1 MRKNFKFI
9 TLMLALVLSLT
20 AAAFGQETTGAIEGT
35 VTDTTGARVPGV
47 TVTATGINQGF
58 SRTVKTDE
66 EGFYRIQQVP
76 PGQYRV
82 TTSGASGFADTLED
96 AVAVTLGRN
105 TPVNFSLRV
114 TGSSAEVTITG
125 ADTPAI
131 DPSTAGR
138 IQTTIDQRTIDLLPR
153 TPNFSSL
160 LTISPG
166 VRNEPLSGGF
176 QIDGASGSENTFI
189 LDGQEV
195 TNFRTG
201 VLNVNNNIPGSF
213 VQEIQVKT
221 SGFEAQFGG
230 ATGGVVNVVTRG
242 GGNDFRGEFGVEFEP
257 SKFQARGRQIL
268 GADDTRLFYIQP
280 QRAGGLNFF
289 PTGTFSGPIIPR
301 HLWFFASTAPQFLET
316 QQTFFTENGQS
327 ISYEQKERRDYAFL
341 RLDGQIL
348 NNLRLSGTYTY
359 NPRVINGTFP
369 TFNEVFGATS
379 LSQLPTREARQ
390 QLGGRVP
397 ASNVTGQVVFTPTN
411 NLAIN
416 VRAGRGYLNE
426 KINNYG
432 IPNTTRIVCRTTGP
446 NCAAGLTSGPPNFL
460 TQRDISIRK
469 TFDVDANYLL
479 SNFGGR
485 HQFAGGY
492 QRNAISNDVNEGYVG
507 TGEVRLFYGQNFANN
522 AGTPIG
528 VASGAL
534 GYGYLQDFGTSGI
547 ASSVNEGIF
556 IQDSWQPINRLT
568 LNIGIRAEREN
579 VPSFSE
585 AGVPIKFDFADKLAP
600 RFGFS
605 YDVTGNSKF
614 VIRGS
619 FGRFFDRFKYELPRG
634 SFGGDVFFRYYFPI
648 PVGSTTPFT
657 TFTRAY
663 ALANQFRTPLN
674 FRVPSNSSDPNFNT
688 VDPDLK
694 PVRQTEYTIGAQF
707 EVVKDLVLEVNYKRK
722 KLDRTI
728 EDVGVPDPITGSETY
743 FIANPGFGIVA
754 DSLIPG
760 TPGTPKAQRQYDA
773 LEVNLNRRFTSNYY
787 VNASYTYSRLFGNYG
802 GLANSDEGGR
812 TSPNVNRVFDLPFE
826 SFTAS
831 GVPNNGL
838 LSTDRPHVFKAFGG
852 YTVNYNEDSLP
863 GRFGRFFGI
872 SSDHSTDI
880 ALNFIAQ
887 SGTPVTSRVDL
898 IDVATVVLNERGDL
912 GRTEFFTETGFALKH
927 RYRFGRDGRLAL
939 EGFVNILNVFNQANE
954 LARNDLISLAIFDES
969 AFGLTSRVAAIQAIF
984 AGNGVRDDI
993 QRLLD
998 TPGYEIDKRYNQPN
1012 LFQAPRRVRFGFRFV
1027 F

>member
-20 AAAFGQETTGAIEGT
+20 AAAFGQETSGAIEGT
-35 VTDTTGARVPGV
+35 VTDTSGARVPGV
-47 TVTATGINQGF
+47 TVTATGLDQGF
-58 SRTVKTDE
+58 SRTVKTDD

-76 PGQYRV
+76 PGQYRI
-82 TTSGASGFADTLED
+82 TTGGVSGFTDKAED
-96 AVAVTLGRN
+96 GVAVVLGRN
-105 TPVNFSLRV
+105 TPVNFTLQASGA
-114 TGSSAEVTITG
+114 TAEVTVTG

-131 DPSTAGR
+131 DVTTAGK
-138 IQTTIDQRTIDLLPR
+138 IQTNIDQETLQLLPR
-153 TPNFSSL
+153 GVGFASV
-160 LTISPG
+160 LTVAPG
-166 VRNEPLSGGF
+166 VRAEPLSGGF

-201 VLNVNNNIPGSF
+201 TLNSNNNIPSSF

-242 GGNDFRGEFGVEFEP
+242 GGNNFRGEFGVEFEP
-257 SKFQARGRQIL
+257 SKLQARGRQII
-268 GADDTRLFYIQP
+268 GASEIDLFYIQP

-289 PTGTFSGPIIPR
+289 PSATLSGPIIPR
-301 HLWFFASTAPQFLET
+301 HLWFFVSTAPQFLRTE
-316 QQTFFTENGQS
+316 QTFFTSGGQS
-327 ISYEQKERRDYAFL
+327 ITYESRERRDYTFA
-341 RLDGQIL
+341 RLDGQVM

-359 NPRVINGTFP
+359 NPLVRNGTFP
-369 TFNEVFGATS
+369 TFNEIFALGNNISGATS
-379 LSQLPTREARQ
+379 PEDRAA
-390 QLGGRVP
+390 LGGRVP
-397 ASNVTGQVVFTPTN
+397 AVNVTGQAVFTPTS

-432 IPNTTRIVCRTTGP
+432 IPNIPRIRCITAGP
-446 NCAAGLTSGPPNFL
+446 GCGAGFASIPPNFL
-460 TQRDISIRK
+460 TERDISIRK
-469 TFDVDANYLL
+469 TFDVDATYLL

-507 TGEVRLFYGQNFANN
+507 TGEVRLFYGRNFADNN
-522 AGTPIG
+522 GDARG
-528 VASGAL
+528 VASGAA
-534 GYGYLQDFGTSGI
+534 GYGYVQDFGTSGL

-556 IQDSWQPINRLT
+556 IQDQWQPINRLT
-568 LNIGIRAEREN
+568 LNLGIRFEREN

-585 AGVPIKFDFADKLAP
+585 AGVPIKFDFKDKIAP

-634 SFGGDVFFRYYFPI
+634 SFGGDVFFRYYFLI
-648 PVGSTTPFT
+648 PTGSTTPLA
-657 TFTRAY
+657 FTRAFG
-663 ALANQFRTPLN
+663 LANQFRTPLN
-674 FRVPSNSSDPNFNT
+674 FRVPSNSSDPDFNT
-688 VDPDLK
+688 VDPNLL

-728 EDVGVPDPITGSETY
+728 EDVGVPDPVTGSETY

-773 LEVNLNRRFTSNYY
+773 LEVNLNRRFTTSYY

-831 GVPNNGL
+831 GVPNNGR
-838 LSTDRPHVFKAFGG
+838 LSTDRPHVFKLFTG
-852 YTVNYNEDSLP
+852 YTVNYKEDSLL
-863 GRFGRFFGI
+863 GNFGRFFGI
-872 SSDHSTDI
+872 SSDHSTDL
-880 ALNFIAQ
+880 AVNFIAQ
-887 SGTPVTSRVDL
+887 SGTPISSRVDL

-912 GRTEFFTETGFALKH
+912 GRTSFFTETGAALKH
-927 RYRFGRDGRLAL
+927 RYRFGRDGRFAI
-939 EGFVNILNVFNQANE
+939 EGFINVLNVFNQANE
-954 LARNDLISLAIFDES
+954 LARNDLISGAIFDES
-969 AFGLTSRVAAIQAIF
+969 SFGLGSRVEAIQAIF
-984 AGNGVRDDI
+984 SGNGVRDDI
-993 QRLLD
+993 ERLLD
-998 TPGYEIDKRYNQPN
+998 TEGFEIDARYNQPN
-1012 LFQAPRRVRFGFRFV
+1012 LFQAPRRVRFGFRFI